1 MRRRQFA
8 ALLLAAPAARAQEGH
23 GWPALTAGHIVLF
36 RHAHAPGY
44 GDPPRF
50 TLGDC
55 RTQRN
60 LDETGRAQARRLGAT
75 FRARGIAVGQVLCS
89 QWCRC
94 RETAELAFPG
104 LPREDAAFNSFFED
118 ADRGPAQTRAARERL
133 LPWRGPGVLVV
144 VTHQVNI
151 TALTGVV
158 PASGE
163 GVVLHARNGEL
174 EVVARLPA

>member
-1 MRRRQFA
+1 MKRRQFA
-8 ALLLAAPAARAQEGH
+8 AVLLAVPGAWAQEDD
-23 GWPALTAGHIVLF
+23 WTALTDGSIVLF

-44 GDPPRF
+44 GDPPQF

-60 LDETGRAQARRLGAT
+60 LDETGRAQARRLGAA
-75 FRARGIAVGQVLCS
+75 FRARRIVVGEVLCS

-104 LPREDAAFNSFFED
+104 RPREDAVFNSFFQDSE
-118 ADRGPAQTRAARERL
+118 RGPAQTEAARRRL

-151 TALTGVV
+151 TALSGVV

-163 GVVLHARNGEL
+163 GVVLRPQGQML
-174 EVVARLPA
+174 QRVARLSA